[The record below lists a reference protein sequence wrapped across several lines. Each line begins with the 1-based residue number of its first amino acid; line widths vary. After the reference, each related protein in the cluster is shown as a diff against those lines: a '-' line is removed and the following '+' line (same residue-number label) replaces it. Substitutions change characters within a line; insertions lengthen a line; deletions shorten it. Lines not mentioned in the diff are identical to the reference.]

1 MEQRKYNTVY
11 GVMAYIVEPK
21 EGDICGWVE
30 IGKER
35 IPFEPAEGRCDKPA
49 VIVNVGEFIDPK
61 DGRIKETRTR
71 AFCADC
77 ARAAMTRALNSTY
90 HPDFFRPGEDEVSM
104 NLVSRKI
111 LLERREFLTMC
122 LNKIGRGTTTGLLLE
137 C

>member
-1 MEQRKYNTVY
+1 MRKYNTVY
-11 GVMAYIVEPK
+11 GVMAYIQEPK

-49 VIVNVGEFIDPK
+49 VIVNVGEFISPS

-77 ARAAMTRALNSTY
+77 ARATMTRALNQSY
-90 HPDFFRPGEDEVSM
+90 YPEFFRSREDGSIDPDSAMIVAEM
-104 NLVSRKI
+104 
-111 LLERREFLTMC
+111 REFLTM
-122 LNKIGRGTTTGLLLE
+122 
-137 C
+137 